1 MEVNLTTQVPLQQ
14 QQQQSQ
20 QGPNGT
26 NASGATQTVQNVPDQ
41 VVTAATNAEDTNVR
55 DDDAL
60 RRQDRNAREAA
71 VASIE
76 DLKIQGLKTRI
87 GFDTENDLVFLE
99 ILTPKTEDV
108 IQRIPSENLVE
119 FLADQFEQISASNR
133 TAAQS
138 FDRSI

>member
-14 QQQQSQ
+14 QQQPQ
-20 QGPNGT
+20 QNPNGT
-26 NASGATQTVQNVPDQ
+26 NAPGSTQTVQNIPDQ

-60 RRQDRNAREAA
+60 RRQERGARDAG
-71 VASIE
+71 VASLD
-76 DLKIQGLKTRI
+76 DLRIQGLKTRV

-108 IQRIPSENLVE
+108 IQRIPSESLVE
-119 FLADQFEQISASNR
+119 FLSEQFEQITSSGRAVS
-133 TAAQS
+133 QS